1 MIKGKSVVMVG
12 DSLSSP
18 GGIAAVVR
26 TYEACGFFQQYG
38 VSYLSNYGGAGLLRQ
53 GRVMLK
59 ALSGFWRQLSG
70 GQVGLVH
77 IHSASRGSFWRAALF
92 AALARRAGVPY
103 LIHVHSGEFPDFF
116 QACGVRGQGF
126 IRHCLRGAAGVICLS
141 PGWVRTLEKLIPGAA
156 FVSLPNPVVL
166 PSQPLDS
173 AQTEEAR
180 ILFLGRLNEKKGLLD
195 LLAAMPAVVAAF
207 PKARLVL
214 AGDGERAMLEKE
226 AARLGL
232 ASVVE
237 FPGWVDGEY
246 KARLLA
252 EATLLVLPSH
262 FEAFGVAVLEAMAWG
277 KPVVA
282 TRVGGIPEVLED
294 GVHGLLV
301 PPHDPSALAA
311 ALQGLLADRQLG
323 LRMGLAGKAHVRE
336 RFGADEVLSSLA
348 QLYEQLLGGQS
359 RLQWKKG

>member
-1 MIKGKSVVMVG
+1 MKGKNVVMVG
-12 DSLSSP
+12 DSLQSP
-18 GGIAAVVR
+18 GGIAAVLR
-26 TYEACGFFQQYG
+26 TYEACGFFQKYR
-38 VSYLSNYGGAGLLRQ
+38 VRYLSNYEGAGLLRQ
-53 GRVMLK
+53 GRVMFRSL
-59 ALSGFWRQLSG
+59 AECWRQLSG

-116 QACGVRGQGF
+116 QACGTRGQGL
-126 IRHCLRGAAGVICLS
+126 IRHCLMSAAGVICLS
-141 PGWVRTLEKLIPGAA
+141 PGWVRILGELVPGAA
-156 FVSLPNPVVL
+156 FASLPNPVLL
-166 PSQPLDS
+166 PSELPDS
-173 AQTEEAR
+173 GNEGQAR

-195 LLAAMPAVVAAF
+195 LLAAMPAVVAAC

-214 AGDGERAMLEKE
+214 AGDGERAMLEDE
-226 AARLGL
+226 AARLGV
-232 ASVVE
+232 AAAVE
-237 FPGWVDGEY
+237 FPGWVDGAY

-252 EATLLVLPSH
+252 EASLLVLPSH

-301 PPHDPSALAA
+301 PPHDPPALAA
-311 ALQGLLADRQLG
+311 ALQSLLADRQLG
-323 LRMGLAGKAHVRE
+323 LRMGLAGKVHVRA
-336 RFGADEVLSSLA
+336 RFGAEIVLSSLA
-348 QLYEQLLGGQS
+348 QFYEQLLEGQS
-359 RLQWKKG
+359 RLQWKEG